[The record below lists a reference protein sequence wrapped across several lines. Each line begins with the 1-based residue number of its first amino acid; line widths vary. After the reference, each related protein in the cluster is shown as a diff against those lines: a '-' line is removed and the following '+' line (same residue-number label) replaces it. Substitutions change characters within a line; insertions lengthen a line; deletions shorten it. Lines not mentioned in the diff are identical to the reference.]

1 MTATARNILII
12 VAIAAGVDLIPG
24 GGAGA
29 HTALQAVQIV
39 FLGSI
44 GWFAAMMYRQH
55 RVDLFSL
62 GDAKRAG
69 LYVSAGVILV
79 TLTASSRMTATG
91 GGTLAF
97 VVLLVA
103 SAYTIFAIVWSA
115 RQY

>member
-1 MTATARNILII
+1 MTATVRNILII
-12 VAIAAGVDLIPG
+12 VALAAVVDLIPG
-24 GGAGA
+24 GGDGA
-29 HTALQAVQIV
+29 NTALQAVQIV

-44 GWFAAMMYRQH
+44 GWFAAIMYRQH

-62 GDAKRAG
+62 GEAKRGG
-69 LYVSAGVILV
+69 LYVAAGVILV
-79 TLTASSRMTATG
+79 TLTASSRMTGTS